1 MVMTANA
8 WGMEIYIHLLNGMW
22 PTNISSTNFNAAGDL
37 ILEMEPS
44 DSFEYVKSKI
54 QVKTGFNP
62 SGMKLS
68 YGTYEDLADNQ
79 ILYEC
84 GITQNGTTINLTTIP
99 YRTDSDHNSWAFQMP
114 LGNYALRTT
123 WKQECGLMF
132 LDENE
137 EAITGNVNAYV
148 GFPFTAPML
157 NNLDLTV
164 TYTSSNTDVATVDE
178 NGVVTILATGT
189 TTITAA
195 FAGNDDIQPCE
206 ASYTLV
212 VSEPYTLTLNTNDPA
227 MGTVT
232 LTEVAKSYEAFKTNV
247 LNKTTYEG
255 TFVTVE
261 GSSVDNNGLK
271 VSTVNSVTISS
282 SQKTIAKVDLHA
294 GGGWGY
300 VANLT
305 TTKGTVDWNSNF
317 QSGSITG
324 VNAKSLTIGMQQ
336 QSMYIDSITVYY
348 MPDSVAPYMNGT
360 TVVADKYRIV
370 PGKNVTVKATAASA
384 THYIAEWT
392 KQQGTAAAVT
402 LGTDIA
408 ETASTT
414 FPMEASTVIAG
425 TFAVRP
431 VLKLATNDPAMGTVK
446 IDSAGGS
453 GEKTIYTNIS
463 VSVCCTS
470 EPDEGCEKLFDGD
483 TSGHNK
489 WGTEDQNKF
498 VEFQTSAA
506 VQVNGY
512 TLVTGD
518 DNADY
523 WGQGRNPKSWVLKAK
538 LASTDSWTTVAT
550 VNNDETMQDV
560 NYTPFD
566 FEMVPG
572 TYQYFRFE
580 VSALRGDGNF
590 MQLGEMQ
597 LFKKRAISFL
607 DSVSVKDAAANE
619 YYVLPGAKV
628 AVKAIPAAGYQ
639 LLKWEDNSTDLDRTV
654 TVTGDTTVLATFGL
668 PTPGVTPEGNL
679 TVFGGRFLSETGEI
693 VATPALTETGE
704 LIDESV
710 VPVPVPVID
719 GVDLSTLT
727 DNYVAQDGDTLT
739 GTLNANVKISIAA
752 GATVTLAG
760 VTINGT
766 NSNAY
771 KWAGITCEG
780 NATIILMDGTTDT
793 VKGFYN
799 EFPGIYVPEGFT
811 LTIQG
816 GTSGTGALIASSNG
830 NGAGIGGG
838 WNISCGNINIQGGN
852 ITANGG
858 FALAGIGGG
867 RGGSCGTISITG
879 GNVKAYGGNE
889 AAGIGGSRAGS
900 CGTIEISGGTV
911 LSNGGKYGAGIGSG
925 YAEFGPASCG
935 NIHIS
940 GGTITA
946 TGGEE
951 AAGIGGGKKTTN
963 YVTQCGTITITA
975 GVISVTATKGQGAP
989 NSIGAGAGGTCGT
1002 VTIEPGANVTQN

>member
-8 WGMEIYIHLLNGMW
+8 WAQNSVTPEHC
-22 PTNISSTNFNAAGDL
+22 T
-37 ILEMEPS
+37 S
-44 DSFEYVKSKI
+44 D
-54 QVKTGFNP
+54 P
-62 SGMKLS
+62 
-68 YGTYEDLADNQ
+68 
-79 ILYEC
+79 
-84 GITQNGTTINLTTIP
+84 
-99 YRTDSDHNSWAFQMP
+99 NSWCFQMP

-148 GFPFTAPML
+148 GIPFTAPL
-157 NNLDLTV
+157 FINPNDLSV
-164 TYTSSNTDVATVDE
+164 TYNSSNTAVATVDE

-232 LTEVAKSYEAFKTNV
+232 LTEVAESYEAFKTN
-247 LNKTTYEG
+247 TTTNYASNG
-255 TFVTVE
+255 ITVE
-261 GSSVDNNGLK
+261 GSAVNNNGLK
-271 VSTVNSVTISS
+271 VSTENTITISS
-282 SQKTIAKVDLHA
+282 PQKTITKVDLHA

-324 VNAKSLTIGMQQ
+324 VNAKSLMIGMQQ

-392 KQQGTAAAVT
+392 KQEGTDAAVT

-414 FPMEASTVIAG
+414 FPMGASTVIAG

-431 VLKLATNDPAMGTVK
+431 VLKLATNDAAMGTVK

-453 GEKTIYTNIS
+453 GEKTIIPYNSIES
-463 VSVCCTS
+463 DSCSGCKICW
-470 EPDEGCEKLFDGD
+470 PGEGSDKLFDGN
-483 TSGHNK
+483 TSSGK
-489 WGTEDQNKF
+489 WSTDSTVKF
-498 VEFQTSAA
+498 VVFHTNTP

-512 TLVTGD
+512 TLFTGN
-518 DNADY
+518 DNASEH
-523 WGQGRNPKSWVLKAK
+523 GRNPKSWVLKAK
-538 LASTDSWTTVAT
+538 AGASDSWTTVAT
-550 VNNDETMQDV
+550 VTDDHTMQDV

-566 FEMVPG
+566 FEMDVPG

-580 VSALRGDGNF
+580 VSALRGSGNF

-597 LFKKRAISFL
+597 LFNRAISFL

-654 TVTGDTTVLATFGL
+654 TVTGDTTALATFGL

-693 VATPALTETGE
+693 VTTPALTETGG
-704 LIDESV
+704 LIDESA
-710 VPVPVPVID
+710 VPVPVFTCP
-719 GVDLSTLT
+719 
-727 DNYVAQDGDTLT
+727 
-739 GTLNANVKISIAA
+739 
-752 GATVTLAG
+752 ATVKD
-760 VTINGT
+760 T
-766 NSNAY
+766 NDNVYEVVKLGNQCWMKSNLRTMNY
-771 KWAGITCEG
+771 P
-780 NATIILMDGTTDT
+780 DG
-793 VKGFYN
+793 
-799 EFPGIYVPEGFT
+799 
-811 LTIQG
+811 
-816 GTSGTGALIASSNG
+816 S
-830 NGAGIGGG
+830 
-838 WNISCGNINIQGGN
+838 NISASNMANPN
-852 ITANGG
+852 NTTANGLLYSWSAVMHG
-858 FALAGIGGG
+858 ASSSSANPSGVQGICPRGWHVPSDAEWTQMTDYVSSQSDYQCGATSNTISKALASKTIWKTSTESSCTPGNSPQDNDATGFSAIPAGGV
-867 RGGSCGTISITG
+867 GSMPLDFGEYAVFWSSTEKDNSS
-879 GNVKAYGGNE
+879 AYFRSLFYNSSTVT
-889 AAGIGGSRAGS
+889 ASSRAKLYKFS
-900 CGTIEISGGTV
+900 VRCV
-911 LSNGGKYGAGIGSG
+911 RD
-925 YAEFGPASCG
+925 
-935 NIHIS
+935 
-940 GGTITA
+940 
-946 TGGEE
+946 EE
-951 AAGIGGGKKTTN
+951 
-963 YVTQCGTITITA
+963 
-975 GVISVTATKGQGAP
+975 
-989 NSIGAGAGGTCGT
+989 
-1002 VTIEPGANVTQN
+1002 